1 MSPTRLTR
9 GEDVEKLV
17 FGVQFACA
25 QRLCQH
31 DSGNLTAG
39 SRVDCRAGPCSQL
52 LVFTLTLLR
61 TREGKQA
68 ASLSLFSSV
77 L

>member
-1 MSPTRLTR
+1 MSPNRLNR
-9 GEDVEKLV
+9 GEDVEKRA
-17 FGVQFACA
+17 FGYSSRAHVCVSTT
-25 QRLCQH
+25 R
-31 DSGNLTAG
+31 GNLTAG
-39 SRVDCRAGPCSQL
+39 SRVDCRAGLCSQL